1 MKYLNILILI
11 FSISVSSKPNV
22 IIILTDDLGWGDVSY
37 HGSHIPTPNMDALA
51 SNGLELNRFYA
62 NPVCSPTRASLLT
75 GLHIFNH
82 GVVRPFQNP
91 TAEQFGLSPDLK
103 IMPQYFK
110 EAGYQTALSGKWHL
124 GMHDEAFWPTNRG
137 FDTSYGHMLGGI
149 GYFDHVAAK
158 RMDWHRNEEPL
169 IEEGYSTTLIADEA
183 VRIIENKDHDRP
195 LFLYVAFNAPHTP
208 IQAPTSNIES
218 FSHIEDPL
226 IRAYAANVNAL
237 DTEIGKIIQS
247 IEDQGL
253 LEETII
259 VFFSDNGPVV
269 DVNPIIATLAPG
281 LTKSK
286 GNTAGLK
293 GSKTSALEGGV
304 RVPASIWWQG
314 VIENSVTDQFMFVQ
328 DLLPTLLTAA
338 GIKVDESIDFD
349 GSDKWENLLN
359 DKITPPD
366 NDFVGA
372 QIVFDERALYK
383 DEWKLHLRKP
393 VMFPGSKGTYT
404 LFNIIDDPFES
415 NDLSKIE
422 LKVFDDMTTYMQNID
437 ETKSMPLINPAH
449 TYFYGDSEG
458 GEVIGRP
465 WLDRDYEISEYP
477 SPVASF
483 FIMLWVIILSFKYYL
498 LAFLIAISL
507 TIYAIKKIRTA
518 R

>member
-1 MKYLNILILI
+1 MHKLILL
-11 FSISVSSKPNV
+11 ISLIAAPIYSQPNV
-22 IIILTDDLGWGDVSY
+22 VIILTDDLGWGDVSY
-37 HGSHIPTPNMDALA
+37 HGGHIPTPNMDRLA
-51 SNGLELNRFYA
+51 SKGLELNRFYA

-103 IMPQYFK
+103 IMPQYFR

-183 VRIIENKDHDRP
+183 VRIIENKDIDRP

-208 IQAPTSNIES
+208 IQAPALNIES

-259 VFFSDNGPVV
+259 VFF
-269 DVNPIIATLAPG
+269 G

-314 VIENSVTDQFMFVQ
+314 VIENSATDQFMFVQ

-338 GIKVDESIDFD
+338 GIKVDKSVDFD
-349 GSDKWENLLN
+349 GSDKWKNLMN
-359 DKITPPD
+359 NEITPPD
-366 NDFVGA
+366 NDLIGA
-372 QIVFDERALYK
+372 QIVFDEQALYK
-383 DEWKLHLRKP
+383 DEWKLHYRKP
-393 VMFPGSKGTYT
+393 SMFPGSNGTYS

-422 LKVFDDMTTYMQNID
+422 LKVFDDMTAYMKNID
-437 ETKSMPLINPAH
+437 KSKSMPLINPAH

-458 GEVIGRP
+458 GEVIGQP

-498 LAFLIAISL
+498 LAFLLAMSL
-507 TIYAIKKIRTA
+507 TIYAIKKIRKA